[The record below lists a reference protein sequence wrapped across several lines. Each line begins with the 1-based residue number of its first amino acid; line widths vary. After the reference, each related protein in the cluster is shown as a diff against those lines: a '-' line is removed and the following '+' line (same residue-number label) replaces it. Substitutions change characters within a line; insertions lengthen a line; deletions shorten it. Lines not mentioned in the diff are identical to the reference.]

1 MPKVQFLVW
10 KDDYSV
16 GVEILD
22 RQHKRI
28 FDTIN
33 TYYNSMLDVCP
44 REMVLKTLK
53 SLREYT
59 HIHFQEEERLMK
71 LHRYPG
77 FSEQQAAHAHL
88 MRETEDLIGQYYLST
103 ADLSHDL
110 FRFLKQWWTNHIV
123 AMDRKYM
130 PYLLEPPKKIT
141 DEGTP

>member
-22 RQHKRI
+22 RQHKQI

-33 TYYNSMLDVCP
+33 TYYNSMLDLCP

-53 SLREYT
+53 SLQEYT

-71 LHRYPG
+71 LYRYPG

-103 ADLSHDL
+103 VDLSHDL
-110 FRFLKQWWTNHIV
+110 LRFLKQWWRNHIV
-123 AMDRKYM
+123 AMDRKYT

-141 DEGTP
+141 GEGTS